1 MCITARMK
9 KDREVSPGGQAGG
22 GLRESRVRR
31 PDCRASRATQEQG
44 KLACQA
50 LDTFECNF
58 TKKKRDTQKE
68 RGPGSNQI
76 NEIATKGRSDVC
88 ILCTCAA

>member
-31 PDCRASRATQEQG
+31 PDCRASQATQEQG

-58 TKKKRDTQKE
+58 TKKETGHAKGE
-68 RGPGSNQI
+68 RPWVKSN
-76 NEIATKGRSDVC
+76 K
-88 ILCTCAA
+88 